1 MDARENRRAWLTA
14 AAGAVNLVLAMGI
27 GRFSYTAL
35 LPFLREEFGLTRAF
49 TGHLATANY
58 VGYLLGAWLASRV
71 RGRAGWFR
79 TSLAASAATTLAM
92 GLTAEPGA
100 WFLLRF
106 LSGAASGVA
115 FVLGYSLAF
124 GRMPASRR
132 IPLSGALFSGVG
144 LGIALSALLAPWLC
158 GLGGAS
164 GAWIGLGVASAVLAV
179 LPWTVLTSGEGPV
192 GRAPGQAAK
201 MGTSPEAGRSPEP
214 NPGPGRGAEPGRPG
228 PDPRARV
235 LPWLLAAYGLE
246 GLGYIVSATFL
257 PAVVVDLGGSTGNAA
272 SVWFVAGLAA
282 APSAALWGFLARRG
296 NPAVALAC
304 AYLIQAVGVA
314 LPGLLA
320 QSWPLAGAMGGALLF
335 GATFMGITTLATAL
349 GATLT
354 PERTA
359 RTVGRM
365 TALYGLGQVAGP
377 LGAGLVADAAGGYV
391 LPLYLSAGVVLAGA
405 ALLLPLL
412 RGLAAPGPRNPGA
425 RSSRKPF

>member
-1 MDARENRRAWLTA
+1 MDLDAQSRDEKRAWITA

-79 TSLAASAATTLAM
+79 ASLAASAATTLAM

-106 LSGAASGVA
+106 LSGAASGLA

-144 LGIALSALLAPWLC
+144 LGIALSALLAPWLT
-158 GLGGAS
+158 GLGGSS
-164 GAWIGLGVASAVLAV
+164 GAWIGLGLASAVLAV
-179 LPWTVLTSGEGPV
+179 VPWTVLTSGEGQSAV
-192 GRAPGQAAK
+192 GASSPRAGQASGPGAALR
-201 MGTSPEAGRSPEP
+201 AGQDQP
-214 NPGPGRGAEPGRPG
+214 PGPGHGPQQAASG
-228 PDPRARV
+228 PDPRTRA
-235 LPWLLAAYGLE
+235 LPWLLTAYGLE

-272 SVWFVAGLAA
+272 SVWFVTGLAA

-296 NPAVALAC
+296 NPATVLVA
-304 AYLIQAVGVA
+304 AYLIQAAGVA

-320 QSWPLAGAMGGALLF
+320 RSWPLAGAMGGALLF

-354 PERTA
+354 PEHTA

-365 TALYGLGQVAGP
+365 TALYGLGQVLGP
-377 LGAGLVADAAGGYV
+377 WGAGLLADAAGGYV

-405 ALLLPLL
+405 ALLVPAL
-412 RGLAAPGPRNPGA
+412 RTLAAPRA
-425 RSSRKPF
+425 